1 MKILELKNFLQRKY
15 ESVKVQK
22 IFYKNYS
29 FMTPPIQKPPLI
41 LRIETPPTKKEKGN
55 SQPAKLITM
64 KSIVLLAIT
73 MLLFAS
79 SLLQSVM
86 ISSDVNMV
94 DYIQSTDWSDSRH
107 QYYVL
112 LLIVLSISAL
122 ALVVFRFY
130 IIMKLD
136 KLED

>member
-1 MKILELKNFLQRKY
+1 
-15 ESVKVQK
+15 
-22 IFYKNYS
+22 
-29 FMTPPIQKPPLI
+29 MTPPIQEPPLI
-41 LRIETPPTKKEKGN
+41 LRIETPPTKREKGN

-79 SLLQSVM
+79 SLFQTAM

-122 ALVVFRFY
+122 SLMIFRFY

>member
-1 MKILELKNFLQRKY
+1 
-15 ESVKVQK
+15 
-22 IFYKNYS
+22 
-29 FMTPPIQKPPLI
+29 MTPPIQEPPLI
-41 LRIETPPTKKEKGN
+41 LRIETPPTKGEKGN

-79 SLLQSVM
+79 SLFQTAM

-122 ALVVFRFY
+122 VLVVFRFY

>member
-1 MKILELKNFLQRKY
+1 
-15 ESVKVQK
+15 
-22 IFYKNYS
+22 
-29 FMTPPIQKPPLI
+29 MTPPIQKPPLI
-41 LRIETPPTKKEKGN
+41 LRIETPPTKGEKGN

-64 KSIVLLAIT
+64 KSIILLAIT

-79 SLLQSVM
+79 SLFQTAM